1 MTLQRLDPSS
11 RHQIPE
17 AEDAP
22 PALSRRGQFKYIS
35 TSSHI
40 SIFSTA
46 PCQTSLKVYDST
58 NIEQD
63 ISSHIPKWYAYFPS
77 LPSDTKPSTNHPAS
91 LSIDRN
97 IQPSVTPPRHPPLH
111 LHKHICPLHDAR
123 IYR

>member
-77 LPSDTKPSTNHPAS
+77 LSADTPLPSYPKPSTNHPAS

-97 IQPSVTPPRHPPLH
+97 IQPSVT
-111 LHKHICPLHDAR
+111 
-123 IYR
+123 